1 MTSRLRMGACL
12 SLSGRFARFGRQAA
26 LGLETWRSLTGDVD
40 LLIDDDR
47 SEIGALTAALPGL
60 AARCDLLLGPYST
73 VLTRAAA
80 SVAADISGLL
90 WNHGGSGDDVQEG
103 YPGHV
108 VSVLTPASQYA
119 APFIR
124 YLAGTLEAAPLCIVT
139 GRGSFGRQV
148 AAGAADA
155 AHALGIDVVGLGP
168 GHELPAGR
176 TSAWD
181 LLSAGMFDDDVTT
194 IRSALQLAKPPRT
207 VCSVAAGVSEFGR
220 AVPAPAGIFGIGQW
234 APRIGVGVLAG
245 PAETEFLSAYAQRSG
260 TGPDYPAVQAAAAA
274 VLARHCASLAGGT
287 ARELL
292 WAAAT
297 SLDTT
302 TLFGRFRI
310 GDDGVQRG
318 HEPVLVQWTTDR
330 LVPVTQPAGT

>member
-1 MTSRLRMGACL
+1 MTARLRLGACL

-26 LGLETWRSLTGDVD
+26 LGLETWQSLTGDVD

-47 SEIGALTAALPGL
+47 SDPDALTAALPGL
-60 AARCDLLLGPYST
+60 AARSDLLLGPYST

-80 SVAADISGLL
+80 GVAADIGGLM
-90 WNHGGSGDDVQEG
+90 WNHGGSGDDVQESF
-103 YPGHV
+103 PGHV

-119 APFIR
+119 APFVR
-124 YLAGTLEAAPLCIVT
+124 HLAQELEAAPLCIVT
-139 GRGSFGRQV
+139 GNGSFGRQV
-148 AAGAADA
+148 AAGAASA
-155 AHALGIDVVGLGP
+155 ARALDIDIIAVGP
-168 GHELPAGR
+168 RHELPADR

-194 IRSALQLAKPPRT
+194 IATARQLAKPPRA
-207 VCSVAAGVSEFGR
+207 VCSVAAGVSDFSR
-220 AVPAPAGIFGIGQW
+220 AVPAPAGIYGIGQW
-234 APRIGVGVLAG
+234 APRSGIGARAG
-245 PAETEFLSAYAQRSG
+245 PAETEFVSAYAQRAG

-274 VLARHCASLAGGT
+274 VLARHCAQLAGGT

-297 SLDTT
+297 ALDTT

-318 HEPVLVQWTTDR
+318 HEPVLVQWTADR
-330 LVPVTQPAGT
+330 LLPVTPPARP

>member
-1 MTSRLRMGACL
+1 VTARLRIGACL
-12 SLSGRFARFGRQAA
+12 SLSGRFARFGGQAA
-26 LGLETWRSLTGDVD
+26 LGLETWRSLTSEVD
-40 LLIDDDR
+40 LVIDDDR
-47 SEIGALTAALPGL
+47 SDPDALTRALPGV

-80 SVAADISGLL
+80 GVAADISGLV
-90 WNHGGSGDDVQEG
+90 WNHGGSGDDVQES

-119 APFIR
+119 APFVR
-124 YLAGTLEAAPLCIVT
+124 HVAAELEAAPLWIVT
-139 GRGSFGRQV
+139 GGGSFGRQV
-148 AAGAADA
+148 AAGASGA
-155 AHALGIDVVGLGP
+155 AHALGIDVIALGP
-168 GHELPAGR
+168 GRELPAGR

-181 LLSAGMFDDDVTT
+181 LLSTGIFDDDVTT
-194 IRSALQLAKPPRT
+194 IRSALQLAKPPRA
-207 VCSVAAGVSEFGR
+207 VCSVAAGVSEFSR
-220 AVPAPAGIFGIGQW
+220 AVPTPAGIFGIGQW
-234 APRIGVGVLAG
+234 APRIGIGAEIG
-245 PAETEFLSAYAQRSG
+245 PAETAFLTAYAQRTG

-274 VLARHCASLAGGT
+274 VLARHCAQLAGGT

-310 GDDGVQRG
+310 SDDGVQRG
-318 HEPVLVQWTTDR
+318 HEPVLVRWTTDR
-330 LVPVTQPAGT
+330 PLPVTQPARD